1 MLLLDEKLRLQTE
14 EPESGTTCWHLLAQ
28 RVKRYIKATFQD
40 MLISNKTEA
49 QLCRVSAVHRHIH
62 QVISILYI
70 LLPLIQDQSL
80 TEHPTTST
88 RLLITQSIALQTN
101 KSHIKTISNQYKK
114 KRHLDLLHLA
124 EVRYRTCHGFWLF
137 LKFRIPRIPIPG
149 KQQSLSEQ
157 RNRCLLNTQQPPQGF
172 EPTILWRA
180 WSSYHSREPA
190 PHFESP
196 NSSRNS
202 LGFLQTHIKN

>member
-1 MLLLDEKLRLQTE
+1 
-14 EPESGTTCWHLLAQ
+14 
-28 RVKRYIKATFQD
+28 

-88 RLLITQSIALQTN
+88 RLLISQSIAVQTN
-101 KSHIKTISNQYKK
+101 KSHIKTVSNQYKK

-124 EVRYRTCHGFWLF
+124 EVRYRTCHGF
-137 LKFRIPRIPIPG
+137 
-149 KQQSLSEQ
+149 
-157 RNRCLLNTQQPPQGF
+157 
-172 EPTILWRA
+172 
-180 WSSYHSREPA
+180 
-190 PHFESP
+190 
-196 NSSRNS
+196 
-202 LGFLQTHIKN
+202 